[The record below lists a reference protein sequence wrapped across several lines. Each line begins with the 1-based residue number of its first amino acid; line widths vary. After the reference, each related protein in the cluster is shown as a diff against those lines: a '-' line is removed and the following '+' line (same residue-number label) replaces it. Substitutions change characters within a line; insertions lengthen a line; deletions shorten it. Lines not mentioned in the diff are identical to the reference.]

1 MTLVADL
8 VAYLEKLAPLELA
21 ESWDNVGLLVGDSQ
35 QPVNRIM
42 TALTIVPENVDEA
55 IANKADLIITHH
67 PLPFQPLKK
76 ITHDTIP
83 GMLLCRLMRAG
94 IAVYSPHTAWDN
106 TRGGINEQIA
116 NLLKL
121 IDVRPLIPGR
131 LPHLQ
136 AANLGS
142 GRCGNLA
149 EPIRLSQLVEQ
160 LRIPLQL
167 DTISTTAAPDR
178 LAQRIGIVC
187 GSGGSLL
194 SAVKT
199 ASCDTFLTGE
209 ATFHQC
215 LEAQASGVSLILL
228 SHFAS
233 EKFALR
239 KLSTTLQTDFSDIQ
253 VWSSLTEKEPTQIL

>member
-1 MTLVADL
+1 
-8 VAYLEKLAPLELA
+8 
-21 ESWDNVGLLVGDSQ
+21 
-35 QPVNRIM
+35 
-42 TALTIVPENVDEA
+42 
-55 IANKADLIITHH
+55 
-67 PLPFQPLKK
+67 
-76 ITHDTIP
+76 
-83 GMLLCRLMRAG
+83 MRAG

-121 IDVRPLIPGR
+121 NHVRPLIPGR

-142 GRCGNLA
+142 GRYGDLA
-149 EPIRLSQLVEQ
+149 EPMRLSLLVEQ

-167 DTISTTAAPDR
+167 DNISTTAAPDR
-178 LAQRIGIVC
+178 LAHRIGIVC

-194 SAVKT
+194 SAIKT
-199 ASCDTFLTGE
+199 ARCDTFLTGE

-215 LEAQASGVSLILL
+215 LEAQASGVALILL

-239 KLSTTLQTDFSDIQ
+239 KLSNTLQTDFSDIQ